1 MVGLACHVAEAIGR
15 TAAPHVQ
22 AQLGEF
28 IAKVEL
34 ANGLLRASAQDVVA
48 GRRDGTSLRALAATL
63 WVFIPEAQMRAA
75 EVIRHLFVVATYKAA
90 GEVVGCKQFCG
101 DLWNRE
107 QDRKTIEQSLTLQRA
122 IEEEGKRLG
131 LTVRAGMYQEAG
143 AAS

>member
-1 MVGLACHVAEAIGR
+1 MRREVR
-15 TAAPHVQ
+15 TV
-22 AQLGEF
+22 
-28 IAKVEL
+28 
-34 ANGLLRASAQDVVA
+34 GLLRASAQDVVA

-122 IEEEGKRLG
+122 IEEEGKRRG

-143 AAS
+143 AGRPSQTGATTWTHCRRASNVWRT